1 VIRNLLFIGMAA
13 LFSLI
18 VGAQSK
24 TTSQPVVDLPQSMS
38 PIPSPAGK
46 WILVPECGWEC
57 SERKLWIENDV
68 SHVRRLVRSY
78 VRTLNVSWAPDG
90 HLFFVND
97 RYLSNGANCYVFEP
111 TSLKVTDV
119 ARLLAVG
126 DPSAFEVSEGRPLL
140 SGGKALGSL
149 AGTTRSPV
157 WAFRRSAGTQIYA
170 VVSDQPQRNCPEA
183 FGEASGRSAI
193 DMGGV
198 VLPRQRAKWGSP
210 RGEGSSAA
218 L

>member
-1 VIRNLLFIGMAA
+1 MIRNLLFIGMAA

-111 TSLKVTDV
+111 TSLEVTDV

-126 DPSAFEVSEGRPLL
+126 DPSALKYLKAGHSYLVAKRWVASRELL
-140 SGGKALGSL
+140 
-149 AGTTRSPV
+149 
-157 WAFRRSAGTQIYA
+157 
-170 VVSDQPQRNCPEA
+170 
-183 FGEASGRSAI
+183 
-193 DMGGV
+193 V
-198 VLPRQRAKWGSP
+198 VLYGHFEDPLGRKFTLSYRINLNGTVRRLSERPREDPQ
-210 RGEGSSAA
+210 
-218 L
+218 